1 MSKKE
6 QIQRIQKM
14 VSRVVQPSSQPI
26 ESVVPPQPAMPS
38 RASFILTLTF
48 DAVFPERPQVNLA
61 PIGGGQVNVADLI
74 NVTRMAYEY
83 FVKQVGAAEAKQAAQ
98 AEAAR
103 NSVLVA
109 TSAQEK
115 NEVSI

>member
-38 RASFILTLTF
+38 RASFVLTLTF
-48 DAVFPERPQVNLA
+48 DAAHPEQPTVKIDPVGAGKQVN
-61 PIGGGQVNVADLI
+61 IADLI
-74 NVTRMAYEY
+74 GVTRMAYEY
-83 FVKQVGAAEAKQAAQ
+83 FIKQVGAAEEKQAAQ
-98 AEAAR
+98 AQQQKLADAPKE
-103 NSVLVA
+103 NV
-109 TSAQEK
+109 
-115 NEVSI
+115 N